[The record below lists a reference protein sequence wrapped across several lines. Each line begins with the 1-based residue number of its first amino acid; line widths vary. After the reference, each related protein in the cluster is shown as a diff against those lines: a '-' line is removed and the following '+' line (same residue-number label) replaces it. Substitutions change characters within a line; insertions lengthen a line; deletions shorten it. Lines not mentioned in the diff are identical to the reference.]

1 MCPYCV
7 AIDELIA
14 TYILNEKFRNWKS
27 LTINALCSLKCHFS
41 VHVWSPSANQPK
53 YRSFVPSYNFRKSFL
68 NLKATLTKS
77 ITCSIAEVLYTVCIT
92 SLVPQ
97 IYIVTRRLHQW
108 AAITGSLI
116 YQKVVTPV
124 GVLRYFSLDDPSCV
138 YIVSCKQ
145 IHV

>member
-1 MCPYCV
+1 MKNSV
-7 AIDELIA
+7 IESHWRL
-14 TYILNEKFRNWKS
+14 
-27 LTINALCSLKCHFS
+27 NALCSLKCHFS
-41 VHVWSPSANQPK
+41 VHVCLGIRVSPSANQPK

-92 SLVPQ
+92 SLVSQ
-97 IYIVTRRLHQW
+97 IYFVTRRLHQW

-145 IHV
+145 NHV

>member
-1 MCPYCV
+1 MHYV
-7 AIDELIA
+7 LSNVISQ
-14 TYILNEKFRNWKS
+14 YMY
-27 LTINALCSLKCHFS
+27 
-41 VHVWSPSANQPK
+41 VWGIRVSPSANQPK

-108 AAITGSLI
+108 AAITGSFNTTRSWPLLESYDI
-116 YQKVVTPV
+116 FHWMIPAVFTSYLVNKTT
-124 GVLRYFSLDDPSCV
+124 
-138 YIVSCKQ
+138 CKQ
-145 IHV
+145 WNRDCRIAKSI

>member
-1 MCPYCV
+1 MKNSV
-7 AIDELIA
+7 IESHWQL
-14 TYILNEKFRNWKS
+14 
-27 LTINALCSLKCHFS
+27 NALCTLKCHFS
-41 VHVWSPSANQPK
+41 VHVCLGIRVSPSANQPK

-145 IHV
+145 NHV

>member
-1 MCPYCV
+1 MKNSV
-7 AIDELIA
+7 
-14 TYILNEKFRNWKS
+14 NESHWQ
-27 LTINALCSLKCHFS
+27 LNALCSLKCHFS

-53 YRSFVPSYNFRKSFL
+53 YRSFLPSYNFRKSFL

-97 IYIVTRRLHQW
+97 IYFVTRRLHQW

-116 YQKVVTPV
+116 YQKVVTSYDIFHWMIPAV
-124 GVLRYFSLDDPSCV
+124 FTSYLVNKTT
-138 YIVSCKQ
+138 CKQ
-145 IHV
+145 WNRDCRIAKSI